1 MEDEGA
7 REMTVAA
14 APEPT
19 AADPGPVPSST
30 ALPGPGP
37 DGPPDGPSEGSPDVS
52 PDGTFAPESGFT
64 VVRRGYRA
72 DQVHDRLAALSRE
85 RDQAWERAARLTVLA
100 KEMTAEAGRLKEA
113 VEGLGPQ
120 TYEILGAPARQLLAT
135 AWETADHIRT
145 SARDDARDD
154 AAHADTEARRLT
166 EESGA
171 AAGAALAD
179 AEEHTRRLVT
189 SARVAGG
196 RLLMDARRDA
206 GAYRAEA
213 TVVWDGMRRRA
224 EDMLAALESEQ
235 AARWA
240 EVERDAERRTGAADE
255 LRAGAEG
262 RAEALLREAERE
274 MAAAEEHTRRVDEAA
289 AARAETVLAGA
300 REEAE
305 AVARETDR
313 VLETHAAARA
323 ETMAP
328 LQLLHD
334 SLAAEETP

>member
-19 AADPGPVPSST
+19 AADPGPDPSAELPT
-30 ALPGPGP
+30 ALPGP
-37 DGPPDGPSEGSPDVS
+37 
-52 PDGTFAPESGFT
+52 DGTSGPESGFT

-100 KEMTAEAGRLKEA
+100 KEMTAEAARLKEA
-113 VEGLGPQ
+113 VQGLGPQ
-120 TYEILGAPARQLLAT
+120 TYESLGTPARQLLAT

-145 SARDDARDD
+145 SARDGARDD
-154 AAHADTEARRLT
+154 AALADTEARRLT
-166 EESGA
+166 AESGA

-206 GAYRAEA
+206 SAYRAEA

-240 EVERDAERRTGAADE
+240 EVERDAERRTRAADE

-274 MAAAEEHTRRVDEAA
+274 MTAAEEHTRRVDEAA

-334 SLAAEETP
+334 SLQPDESP